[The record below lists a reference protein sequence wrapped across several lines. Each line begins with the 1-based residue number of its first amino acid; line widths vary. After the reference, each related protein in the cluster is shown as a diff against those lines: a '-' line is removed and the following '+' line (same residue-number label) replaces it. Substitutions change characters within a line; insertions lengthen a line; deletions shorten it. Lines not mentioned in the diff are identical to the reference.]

1 MGLTHFVFKKRIQPH
16 NDRFVIIDV
25 AAPKAEVDRVAI
37 VKIYER
43 GLIEDEKIICLAKA
57 LDSYRFGLGRSAFF
71 QTQRIATDA
80 KFQMGE
86 IGARQDVLLCL
97 IHRRIEKV

>member
-1 MGLTHFVFKKRIQPH
+1 MGLTHFVIKKRIQPH

>member
-1 MGLTHFVFKKRIQPH
+1 MGLTHFVIKKRIQPH

-37 VKIYER
+37 VKIYKR
-43 GLIEDEKIICLAKA
+43 RLIEDEKIICLVKTV
-57 LDSYRFGLGRSAFF
+57 DSHRFALGRSALF

-80 KFQMGE
+80 KFQLGE
-86 IGARQDVLLCL
+86 IGARQNVLLCL